1 MTSTA
6 IEGSPKEF
14 LLPAA
19 KELLVNSALTA
30 HRQFDRD
37 VWMIAPS
44 YHNEDHIQA
53 CLRAVTEVFTA
64 DKKHESVPFS
74 LQEELRAWNEKHT
87 DTPISKDDLELA
99 FRLTFA
105 CHDLGNITRNPNVTF
120 TDQGEPEFEYADK
133 YEAEGNAATEIRS
146 ADIAEKLIDHFF
158 STKSIDTERINS
170 VKSLVRHLIMQTVFD
185 PAQTKFDEPFWQIVQ
200 YIDQIASYSYV
211 HATLNQTVAG
221 LLNEMKVRGAKAPN
235 LYDFLNFLRK
245 RTEALVP
252 DAATRE
258 QVGAF
263 FKSHGGRQG
272 EEQIPEGVTPNTIV
286 DYERD
291 IPNYSR

>member
-6 IEGSPKEF
+6 IEGPPKEF
-14 LLPAA
+14 LLPVA

-64 DKKHESVPFS
+64 AKAHQDIPFPLTEK
-74 LQEELRAWNEKHT
+74 LQKWNSTNLNAHIFPE
-87 DTPISKDDLELA
+87 DAELA

-185 PAQTKFDEPFWQIVQ
+185 PTQTKFDEPFWQIVQ

-235 LYDFLNFLRK
+235 LYDFLNFPRK
-245 RTEALVP
+245 RAEALVP

-258 QVGAF
+258 QVAAF
-263 FKSHGGRQG
+263 FKSHGGKQD
-272 EEQIPEGVTPNTIV
+272 EEQIPDWVTPDQEVN
-286 DYERD
+286 YETD
-291 IPNYSR
+291 IPRLLV